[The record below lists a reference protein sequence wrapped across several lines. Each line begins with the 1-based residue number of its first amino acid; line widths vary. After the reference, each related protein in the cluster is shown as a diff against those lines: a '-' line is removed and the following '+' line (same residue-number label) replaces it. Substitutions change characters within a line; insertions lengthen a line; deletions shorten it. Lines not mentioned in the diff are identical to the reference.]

1 MSQQAFIQEPVEAV
15 LDVWCYWS
23 QYSRDQLEF
32 IDLLWDYQEKAQ
44 QWRKYEPDMEYH
56 GGKDQALQYQ
66 LGWNPEKFVT
76 VRDQL
81 LNMDDPVLIRTPSG
95 RLQLTW

>member
-1 MSQQAFIQEPVEAV
+1 MSQQQLIQAPDQVQ
-15 LDVWCYWS
+15 DIWNYWT
-23 QYSRDQLEF
+23 QYSRDQLQL

-44 QWRKYEPDMEYH
+44 QWRKYEPDQQYH
-56 GGKDQALQYQ
+56 GALDQALQYQ
-66 LGWNPEKFVT
+66 LGWSPEKFET

-81 LNMDDPVLIRTPSG
+81 LDMENPVLERTPSG